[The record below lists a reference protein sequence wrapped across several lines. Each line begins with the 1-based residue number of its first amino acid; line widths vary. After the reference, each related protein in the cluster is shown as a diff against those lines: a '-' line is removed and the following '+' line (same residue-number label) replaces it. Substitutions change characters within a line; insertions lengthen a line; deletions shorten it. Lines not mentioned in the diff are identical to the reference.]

1 MDTRYYKLCIVGD
14 CDVGKSAIGTRY
26 VHNHFDH
33 ASSSTIGASYLC
45 KKIKYNKSQLHLQL
59 WDTAGQERYRTIT
72 PLYYRN
78 AACVILVID
87 QTKYSSMTT
96 TLYWIKSIREHIEA
110 MPIFIAINKC
120 DMPSVLPED
129 FIQTILDKYP
139 DVNYKNV
146 SAKTNV
152 GIDDFFLKIIESLY
166 NDSNIPITNT
176 NTIILN
182 DGPKQKNWLHSC
194 LIL

>member
-14 CDVGKSAIGTRY
+14 CDVGKSAIASRY
-26 VHNHFDH
+26 VHNHFEH

-45 KKIKYNKSQLHLQL
+45 KKINYNKSQLHLQL

-78 AACVILVID
+78 AACVIVVID
-87 QTKYSSMTT
+87 QSKYSSMNT
-96 TLYWIKSIREHIEA
+96 TLYWLNSIQEHTES
-110 MPIFIAINKC
+110 MPIFIAINKS

-139 DVNYKNV
+139 DVTYKSV
-146 SAKTNV
+146 SAKTNE
-152 GIDDFFLKIIESLY
+152 GIEEFFLEIIKKLY
-166 NDSNIPITNT
+166 NDSNVPVSNT
-176 NTIILN
+176 NTIIL
-182 DGPKQKNWLHSC
+182 DDDPKQKNWFNSC